1 MSWRKHIV
9 IAVSPYPSVNIDA
22 ITSYFPPVGGFT
34 IKIKGTKP
42 DNIKVEQAL
51 LYLQGNTDSG
61 ADAFWSAL
69 NRIFGSKSLSMGK
82 ITMYPVKLVPNH
94 IYCTSLNGIS
104 KNVEFTIY
112 IPAVMTMFGNSVNIK
127 RSMLEGTFQKIIA
140 EGDPEVEFIV
150 DYTSRP
156 IKEGSYKKHG
166 TIVRFKTKFSSI
178 LSADQTGSL
187 DCTTMDNQGN
197 WAVPQDNFKTT
208 DSTIDIKE
216 KEKDKDKEKEK
227 EKDDNDDLFTSFVVS
242 RKDTM
247 QPLEDK
253 SEDSDD
259 QRITVQPVDLKKS
272 NKLKLSSK
280 LKKSAT
286 TVTVVNANKPDGED
300 EVNIDMNT
308 IDTKDISELVSMGF
322 EKEKVIQALA
332 AYPGN
337 KEGAINYLILLSDD
351 IQPSSLVDDQ
361 FQPSSLV
368 DDQ

>member
-178 LSADQTGSL
+178 LSADQTGNL
-187 DCTTMDNQGN
+187 DCTMMDNQGN
-197 WAVPQDNFKTT
+197 WGVPQNTFPTTT
-208 DSTIDIKE
+208 DGTTDL
-216 KEKDKDKEKEK
+216 K
-227 EKDDNDDLFTSFVVS
+227 EKDDDLFSGLLPS
-242 RKDTM
+242 RKNTM
-247 QPLEDK
+247 QSLEEDK